1 MNREETKKT
10 IALIGSLYSYF
21 LKNVDTVDK
30 MDAITRVWN
39 KALEDIP
46 YDLVEIAINR
56 HVCTERGQYPPSIHD
71 IRSNCMRTMQGEMTT
86 GGEAWNKLISK
97 IHRYGINNG
106 GIEKI
111 LNDVDDITKKIVSG
125 GQLRSIG
132 MMFEHDLQ
140 FAKNDFIKQY
150 EVYSTREKEN
160 KLLPSGLKE
169 QIEQIAAQNDLNKQ
183 LEGNNTKVLKLERAK
198 PKPKQITDNKKFDF
212 GKQKSQVKSIQ
223 NIISSMGN
231 TAKK

>member
-1 MNREETKKT
+1 MDKIELIKITTLIKT
-10 IALIGSLYSYF
+10 LYPDRNFMKDLSKDEKTMV
-21 LKNVDTVDK
+21 LK
-30 MDAITRVWN
+30 VWYDIL
-39 KALEDIP
+39 KDIP
-46 YDLVEIAINR
+46 FELAEIAIKK
-56 HVCTERGQYPPSIHD
+56 HVCSEKGKFIPSVHD
-71 IRSNCMRTMQGEMTT
+71 IRNNCMKTVQGEQTT
-86 GGEAWNKLISK
+86 GGEAWNILLRKISA
-97 IHRYGINNG
+97 YGINYG
-106 GIEKI
+106 GVDKI
-111 LNDVDDITKKIVSG
+111 LNSVDDITKKIVD
-125 GQLRSIG
+125 GQLRSIA
-132 MMFEHDLQ
+132 MMNENDLS
-140 FAKNDFIKQY
+140 FAKHDFIKQY

-231 TAKK
+231 TAK